1 MNATRSSPGL
11 LQVVTDPPEALD
23 GRLPLVAVIQWAYR
37 VDFGPGV
44 RPQYHTVSKLKR
56 CHCTLGAD
64 CPAVIAVSEY
74 LKIGGER
81 APDPPFDVWPWV
93 PDPCPIC
100 GSPAGAEAS
109 LDSARHGLG
118 WQCASTGSWCYW
130 AARTVPLIVGAAQR
144 HTAVPLAPAMALAKA
159 VALAR
164 SWLPMAGR
172 VGGPAATPLQ
182 ATT

>member
-1 MNATRSSPGL
+1 MNGTRSSTGL

-23 GRLPLVAVIQWAYR
+23 GRAPLVAVIQWAYR

-56 CHCTLGAD
+56 CHCPLGAD

-74 LKIGGER
+74 LKSGGER
-81 APDPPFDVWPWV
+81 AADPPFDVWPWV

-100 GSPAGAEAS
+100 GSHSEAEPG
-109 LDSARHGLG
+109 LDSANHGLG
-118 WQCASTGSWCYW
+118 WRCARTGSWCYW

-144 HTAVPLAPAMALAKA
+144 QAALRLTPVMALTQA

-164 SWLPMAGR
+164 TWLPMTGRAG
-172 VGGPAATPLQ
+172 VPAATPLQ
-182 ATT
+182 PAD